1 MLYLILFPLCAVL
14 LVILQYSVKNRNYW
28 RKRNIPE
35 VNGTSLKFATGKKSL
50 AELYKDIYEA
60 HPNCEN
66 VGVHV
71 GNKPGLLLRN
81 LENVQAVLQGDFQ
94 SFYSRGLVTNENDLL
109 ADNVL
114 FMEDYKRWRIMRHKL
129 SPVFTSKKLKN
140 MFYIMERCARDFVN
154 FVQQNRQAKEKPFT
168 ALYTYTTASIAAS
181 VFGIDTNTKN
191 TMDSPF
197 LDMAWRSVEP
207 TFTNILRFTISNM
220 FPKLFKLLRLKVFG
234 DHEDFFIGVVKK
246 VLEERRAVHQKR
258 HDFVDTCLELQQE
271 GVMQDPVTG
280 YELEPSD
287 ELMAAQAF
295 FFFIAGA
302 DTSAHTM
309 HFVLLELAGNPEILQ
324 KLQKEIDAAFDK
336 CKETVTF
343 DEIEEMK
350 YLDMVMNEAIRKY
363 PTVGVIQR
371 RCTRDT
377 VLPCGQV
384 KMEKDVIA
392 VIPIYAI
399 HRDER
404 YYPNPEVFDPERFS
418 PENVSKIPKFSYL
431 PFGEGN
437 RICLGA
443 RFARLQ
449 VKVGLAWLLR
459 RYTLKQQSYKPKCF
473 EPSFFALRDPCAYF
487 QLLPREM
494 NK

>member
-1 MLYLILFPLCAVL
+1 MYILLFLLSAVVLI
-14 LVILQYSVKNRNYW
+14 ILQYIAKDNNYW

-35 VNGTSLKFATGKKSL
+35 VYGIIWRFVLTGKKSFP
-50 AELYKDIYEA
+50 EIYKDIYDG
-60 HPNCEN
+60 HPNDDN
-66 VGVHV
+66 IGVYV
-71 GNKPGLLLRN
+71 GNKPALLIRN
-81 LENVQAVLQGDFQ
+81 LENLQAILLGDFK
-94 SFYSRGLVTNENDLL
+94 SFYSRGILRNETDLL
-109 ADNVL
+109 ADNL
-114 FMEDYKRWRIMRHKL
+114 LLMDDYKRWRLMRHKMT
-129 SPVFTSKKLKN
+129 PVFTSMKLKN
-140 MFYIMERCARDFVN
+140 MFYIMEQCARDFVK
-154 FVQQNRQAKEKPFT
+154 FVDENPLKVKEKPFT

-181 VFGIDTNTKN
+181 VFGIDTNAN
-191 TMDSPF
+191 STMDSPF
-197 LDMAWRSVEP
+197 VDIAWRALEP
-207 TFTNILRFTISNM
+207 SFANNLKLTISKA
-220 FPKLFKLLRLKVFG
+220 FPKLFQLMKLTAFG
-234 DHEDFFIGVVKK
+234 DHEEFFAVVKK
-246 VLEERRAVHQKR
+246 VLEDRRAVHEKR
-258 HDFVDTCLELQQE
+258 HDFIDTCLELQQE

-280 YELEPSD
+280 YEMEPTD

-302 DTSAHTM
+302 DSSAHTM
-309 HFVLLELAGNPEILQ
+309 HFLLLELSANPDILQ
-324 KLQKEIDAAFDK
+324 KLHKEIDAAFEK
-336 CKETVTF
+336 CSEAVTF
-343 DEIEEMK
+343 NDIEELK

-363 PTVGVIQR
+363 PTVGAVQR

-418 PENVSKIPKFSYL
+418 PKNISKIPKFSYL

-449 VKVGLAWLLR
+449 LKVGIACLLR
-459 RYTLKQQSYKPKCF
+459 RYTLKQKSYKPKYF
-473 EPSFFALRDPCAYF
+473 EQSFFALRDTSAVF
-487 QLLPREM
+487 QLLPRET

>member
-1 MLYLILFPLCAVL
+1 MLYIILL
-14 LVILQYSVKNRNYW
+14 LTSVFLFVILQHILKDRNYW

-35 VNGTSLKFATGKKSL
+35 VSGTTWKFVTGSKSL
-50 AELYKDIYEA
+50 AEIYKDVYER
-60 HPNCEN
+60 HPNDDN
-66 VGVHV
+66 VGVYV
-71 GNKPGLLLRN
+71 GNKPALLIRN
-81 LENVQAVLQGDFQ
+81 LENLQAIMIGDFQ
-94 SFYSRGLVTNENDLL
+94 SFYSRGLITNENDLL

-114 FMEDYKRWRIMRHKL
+114 FMEDYKRWRIVRQKL

-140 MFYIMERCARDFVN
+140 MFYIMERCAGDFVK
-154 FVQQNRQAKEKPFT
+154 FVEQSQEAKEKPFT
-168 ALYTYTTASIAAS
+168 ALYTYTTASIGAS

-207 TFTNILRFTISNM
+207 TFINNLKFTIGNT
-220 FPKLFKLLRLKVFG
+220 FPYLFKLLKLKVLG

-246 VLEERRAVHQKR
+246 VLEERRHHHEKR
-258 HDFVDTCLELQQE
+258 NDFIDTCLELQKE
-271 GVMQDPVTG
+271 EVMQDPVTG
-280 YELEPSD
+280 YELQPSD

-309 HFVLLELAGNPEILQ
+309 LFVLLELSGNPSILQ
-324 KLQKEIDAAFDK
+324 KLHKEIDDTFDK
-336 CKETVTF
+336 CNETVTF
-343 DEIEEMK
+343 NEIEEMK

-363 PTVGVIQR
+363 PTVGVVQR
-371 RCTRDT
+371 TCTRDT
-377 VLPCGQV
+377 VLPCGNV
-384 KMEKDVIA
+384 KMEKDVLA

-418 PENVSKIPKFSYL
+418 PENISKIPKFSYL

-437 RICLGA
+437 RICLGMYIES
-443 RFARLQ
+443 
-449 VKVGLAWLLR
+449 V
-459 RYTLKQQSYKPKCF
+459 Y
-473 EPSFFALRDPCAYF
+473 
-487 QLLPREM
+487 
-494 NK
+494 